1 MSAEDGGPYEGETPP
16 NSDGITFSEITPTW
30 FSELVPTLKAF
41 GGNPAGFILGA
52 VLSQILGGVQI
63 IVESLIDGIIV
74 LFLGSDGEPS
84 ATGDLLGIADIPV
97 YVVTAFTGGGA
108 RVADGI
114 AGAIRSTNRVTVE
127 VATAAGPASPIVYA
141 ALLAVYMV
149 VSAWLLR
156 TLIAVVLDLLQL
168 GGLE

>member
-1 MSAEDGGPYEGETPP
+1 MSAEDGPRSDARPDDPVEFGDIAPDLEGVE
-16 NSDGITFSEITPTW
+16 D
-30 FSELVPTLKAF
+30 TLTAF
-41 GGNPAGFILGA
+41 GESPAGFILGA